1 MTLNEDDRRWCRA
14 LGHTP
19 ESRAIKE
26 HLNALDLSARMPGRV
41 ENATEQCHDYVQV
54 FSTAFAKDVHCFG
67 LPSPTPRCVAILNL
81 SGERCIVYSNGVSLV
96 RALTITGAHSSDE
109 MRVVIGVERVI
120 SHAAESGGTL
130 LLTLS
135 LPWQSTVDSL
145 DWALHVVTRDAKGVV
160 DDGGCTFNRN
170 MEAPR
175 TTRSTTAC
183 VLDTRVL
190 TEQVAAMR
198 MQLRAVSVDADA
210 DAGPT
215 TTDSSTAEQQLAQM
229 RQICAALQ
237 IERDAEQKAR
247 RAREEEEVVR
257 LANQARIANDRVGK
271 NWTKMEEVKK
281 TYQASVAKLEADV
294 TALQS
299 ERDKYKADKETERA
313 NRAALELT
321 FEKER
326 NALTATATIAN
337 AKATSA
343 ARAQQQ
349 AEESLRLERESRAK
363 ENDAALQSHERRI
376 SEKTLEVARLREVRQ
391 QKDAEVAALTDVVD
405 RLRAEKEGLQA
416 EARCAAGQHR
426 AHLLRLRFVLAFGRM
441 RFEAKTA
448 PKTLATAAT
457 EVVSTPAGDDGGAGT
472 PTAAT
477 EVVPTPAPAPAPAPA
492 PTLAPAV
499 VPIQVEAEV
508 NTEPMQDG
516 PEVLEL
522 RALVQRLHSELDTLK
537 NATPA
542 AAAPAAPT
550 DATVRALLEQGTA
563 TLRALADVAQSAQEH
578 KTTAE
583 RLQGEMVSYQQ
594 MAHAAMIHAHNEWQQ
609 PQSGYHNGGVYNASN
624 GAYMMERAYNVG
636 RQPPRN

>member
-522 RALVQRLHSELDTLK
+522 RALVQRLHSELDT
-537 NATPA
+537 
-542 AAAPAAPT
+542 
-550 DATVRALLEQGTA
+550 
-563 TLRALADVAQSAQEH
+563 
-578 KTTAE
+578 
-583 RLQGEMVSYQQ
+583 
-594 MAHAAMIHAHNEWQQ
+594 
-609 PQSGYHNGGVYNASN
+609 
-624 GAYMMERAYNVG
+624 
-636 RQPPRN
+636 